1 MSRSKA
7 KLATHWL
14 TAPKMYADV
23 QKNVPGALETKVYA
37 LPSSMYGVWRAAL
50 NLQHQ
55 MEKIDARKQ
64 RSRESCCQKAEIISG
79 YQSVIFAFMLYL
91 LLVLCGC
98 QEKSMVVP
106 PAPPFAP
113 GQLTSGFYA
122 PEKEGWRWV
131 ARSFAVALTPPLGV
145 SSRGAR
151 LTVRLFLPETE
162 IQTIGPLTLSASVD
176 GWSLGSETYAKGG
189 SAEFIRDLP
198 FEVADTNVL
207 PVQFCFD
214 KAISPAVDGRELAA
228 VVSAITFLPR
238 KDQ

>member
-1 MSRSKA
+1 
-7 KLATHWL
+7 
-14 TAPKMYADV
+14 MYAGV
-23 QKNVPGALETKVYA
+23 QKNVRGALETKVYA
-37 LPSSMYGVWRAAL
+37 LPSSMSGVLEVDL

-55 MEKIDARKQ
+55 MEDSDAREPRK
-64 RSRESCCQKAEIISG
+64 RKSCCKKAEIISR
-79 YQSVIFAFMLYL
+79 YQSVIFAFMLCL

-98 QEKSMVVP
+98 QEKSMA
-106 PAPPFAP
+106 APPVAFVP

-131 ARSFAVALTPPLGV
+131 ARSFAVALTPPSGL

-151 LTVRLFLPETE
+151 LTIRLFLPETE

-189 SAEFIRDLP
+189 SAEFTRDLP
-198 FEVADTNVL
+198 FEVVDTNIL
-207 PVQFCFD
+207 PIEFCFD

-228 VVSAITFLPR
+228 VVSEITLLPR